1 MKKICDNIQNIM
13 SISVGGGLMSLEI
26 DQNNDSINNVMSSLQ
41 SEADFVKMI
50 KDIENN
56 KV

>member
-1 MKKICDNIQNIM
+1 MKKICDNIHNIM

>member
-1 MKKICDNIQNIM
+1 
-13 SISVGGGLMSLEI
+13 MSLEI